1 MPIEKLLMK
10 LRARDEVSAEEE
22 AALRAAIAEVREHPA
37 DRTIIREGQELNT
50 STLLL
55 DGIIC
60 RYKDLRNAE
69 RQITALHVPGD
80 FVDLHSFTLKQLDH
94 NIMTLTPVRVA
105 VVPHAQ
111 LTGITETL
119 PHLTRLL
126 WFSTNLDAAIQRE
139 WELSLGRRTA
149 AAKAAHLVCELR
161 VRLAV
166 IGMADEAGY
175 ALPITQ
181 TELAECI
188 GLTAVHVNRT
198 LRELRERGLMEFRR
212 GVVKILDLQGL
223 EKLAEFN
230 PNYLYLERRSL

>member
-1 MPIEKLLMK
+1 MPIETLLLK
-10 LRARDEVSAEEE
+10 LRARDEISPEEE
-22 AALRAAIAEVREHPA
+22 AALRDAVGEVRDHPA
-37 DRTIIREGQELNT
+37 DRVIIREGQELTT

-55 DGIIC
+55 EGLVC

-80 FVDLHSFTLKQLDH
+80 FVDLHSFTLKHLDH
-94 NIMTLTPVRVA
+94 NIMTLTPCRVA
-105 VVPHAQ
+105 LFPHTR
-111 LTGITETL
+111 LTEITETL

-126 WFSTNLDAAIQRE
+126 WFSTTLDAAIQRE

-149 AAKAAHLVCELR
+149 VAKAAHLICELR
-161 VRLAV
+161 MRLGV
-166 IGMADEAGY
+166 IGMADESGF

-198 LRELRERGLMEFRR
+198 LRELRERGLLEFRR
-212 GVVKILDLQGL
+212 GDVKILDLKGL
-223 EKLAEFN
+223 EKLAEFR
-230 PNYLYLERRSL
+230 PDYLYLEQRAR